1 MTDDTLTPQLRAQLQ
16 AQLQASRAAL
26 DAQRRAHLA
35 GQSRAAHAREVL
47 LQDGDDAT
55 QRDAERTVDFDRT
68 DRDAV
73 ALAEIDQALL
83 RLDSGRFGLCGDCGE
98 PIALARLQ
106 LAPQVLRCLACESAH
121 ERADAHGRA
130 RPATL

>member
-1 MTDDTLTPQLRAQLQ
+1 MNPALTPDIRAQLQ
-16 AQLQASRAAL
+16 QQLLARRAAL
-26 DAQRRAHLA
+26 DAQRQAHLA
-35 GQSRAAHAREVL
+35 GQSRATHAREVL

-73 ALAEIDQALL
+73 ALAEIDQALQ
-83 RLDSGRFGLCGDCGE
+83 RLASGQYGRCSDCGDTI
-98 PIALARLQ
+98 PLARLQ
-106 LAPQVLRCLACESAH
+106 LAPQALRCVACAAQL
-121 ERADAHGRA
+121 ERGHQ

>member
-1 MTDDTLTPQLRAQLQ
+1 MHPALTPAVRAQLQ
-16 AQLQASRAAL
+16 QQLQARRDAL
-26 DAQRRAHLA
+26 DAQRSTHLA

-73 ALAEIDQALL
+73 SLAEVDQALQ
-83 RLDSGRFGLCGDCGE
+83 RLAAGD
-98 PIALARLQ
+98 RKS
-106 LAPQVLRCLACESAH
+106 VV
-121 ERADAHGRA
+121 
-130 RPATL
+130 

>member
-1 MTDDTLTPQLRAQLQ
+1 MTQTITPQLRQQLQ
-16 AQLQASRAAL
+16 AQLQARRAAL
-26 DAQRRAHLA
+26 ESQSRAHLA

-73 ALAEIDQALL
+73 ALAEIDQALQ
-83 RLDSGRFGLCGDCGE
+83 RLDSARFGLCADCGE
-98 PIALARLQ
+98 PIALARLK
-106 LAPQVLRCLACESAH
+106 LSPQVLRCLGCEAAH
-121 ERADAHGRA
+121 ERSAGGGRA

>member
-1 MTDDTLTPQLRAQLQ
+1 MSDALTPALRAQLQ
-16 AQLQASRAAL
+16 TQLQASRAAL
-26 DAQRRAHLA
+26 EAQRSAHLA
-35 GQSRAAHAREVL
+35 GQTRAGHAREVL

-73 ALAEIDQALL
+73 ALAEIDHALQ
-83 RLDSGRFGLCGDCGE
+83 RLTSGRYGVCSDCGE

-106 LAPQVLRCLACESAH
+106 LAPQAQRCVACEAVL
-121 ERADAHGRA
+121 ERHQP
-130 RPATL
+130 RPSTL

>member
-1 MTDDTLTPQLRAQLQ
+1 MNPALTTAIRQQLLQQLQ
-16 AQLQASRAAL
+16 SRRVVL
-26 DAQRRAHLA
+26 DAQRSAHLA
-35 GQSRAAHAREVL
+35 GESRAEHAREVL

-55 QRDAERTVDFDRT
+55 QRDAERTIDFDRT

-83 RLDSGRFGLCGDCGE
+83 RLQGGSYGLCHGCGSAI
-98 PIALARLQ
+98 PLARLQ
-106 LAPQVLRCLACESAH
+106 LAPQALRCVACESAL
-121 ERADAHGRA
+121 ERGRS

>member
-1 MTDDTLTPQLRAQLQ
+1 MNPALTPVIRQQLQ
-16 AQLQASRAAL
+16 QQLQGRRAAL
-26 DAQRRAHLA
+26 DIQRGAHLA
-35 GQSRAAHAREVL
+35 GESRAVHARDVL

-55 QRDAERTVDFDRT
+55 QRDAERTLDFDRT

-83 RLDSGRFGLCGDCGE
+83 RLQAGSYGQCHDCGTAI
-98 PIALARLQ
+98 PLARLR
-106 LAPQVLRCLACESAH
+106 LAPQALRCVACESVL
-121 ERADAHGRA
+121 ERGRS

>member
-1 MTDDTLTPQLRAQLQ
+1 MNPALTQAIRAQLQ
-16 AQLQASRAAL
+16 QQLQARRTAL
-26 DAQRRAHLA
+26 DAQRSAHLA
-35 GQSRAAHAREVL
+35 GESRAMHAREVL

-55 QRDAERTVDFDRT
+55 QRDADRTIDFDRT

-83 RLDSGRFGLCGDCGE
+83 RLQGDSYGLCHDCGSAI
-98 PIALARLQ
+98 PLARLQ
-106 LAPQVLRCLACESAH
+106 LAPQALRCVACASEL
-121 ERADAHGRA
+121 ERGRS

>member
-1 MTDDTLTPQLRAQLQ
+1 MNPALTPDVRVQLQQQLQ
-16 AQLQASRAAL
+16 ARREAL
-26 DAQRRAHLA
+26 DAQRQAHLA
-35 GQSRAAHAREVL
+35 GQSRATHAREVL

-73 ALAEIDQALL
+73 SLAEVDQALQ
-83 RLDSGRFGLCGDCGE
+83 RLASGRYGLCSDCGAAI
-98 PIALARLQ
+98 PLARLQ
-106 LAPQVLRCLACESAH
+106 LAPQAQRCVACESQL
-121 ERADAHGRA
+121 ERGRA

>member
-1 MTDDTLTPQLRAQLQ
+1 MNAALTPAILQQLQ
-16 AQLQASRAAL
+16 QQLLGRRAAL
-26 DAQRRAHLA
+26 DAQRSAHLA
-35 GQSRAAHAREVL
+35 GESRAVHARDVL
-47 LQDGDDAT
+47 LQDGDDPT

-83 RLDSGRFGLCGDCGE
+83 RLQAGSYGQCHDCGNAI
-98 PIALARLQ
+98 PLARLQ
-106 LAPQVLRCLACESAH
+106 LAPQSLRCVACEAAQ
-121 ERADAHGRA
+121 EHGRS

>member
-1 MTDDTLTPQLRAQLQ
+1 MNPALTTTLRAQLQ
-16 AQLQASRAAL
+16 QQLQARRDAL
-26 DAQRRAHLA
+26 DAQRTAHLA

-73 ALAEIDQALL
+73 SLAEVDLALQ
-83 RLDSGRFGLCGDCGE
+83 RLASGSYGLCSDCKAAI
-98 PIALARLQ
+98 PLARLQ
-106 LAPQVLRCLACESAH
+106 LAPQAQRCVACESLL
-121 ERADAHGRA
+121 ERGRA

>member
-1 MTDDTLTPQLRAQLQ
+1 MPQTITPQLQQQLQ
-16 AQLQASRAAL
+16 ARLQASRQAL
-26 DAQRRAHLA
+26 EAQRLAHLA

-83 RLDSGRFGLCGDCGE
+83 RLASGRFGLCGDCGE

-106 LAPQVLRCLACESAH
+106 AAPQVLRCLGCETAH
-121 ERADAHGRA
+121 ERAAAAGRA

>member
-1 MTDDTLTPQLRAQLQ
+1 MPETITPQLRQQLQ
-16 AQLQASRAAL
+16 ARLQASRLAL
-26 DAQRRAHLA
+26 EAQRQAHLA

-73 ALAEIDQALL
+73 ALAEIDQALH

-98 PIALARLQ
+98 PIALARLE
-106 LAPQVLRCLACESAH
+106 LAPQVLRCLDCEAAH
-121 ERADAHGRA
+121 ERLASAGRA

>member
-1 MTDDTLTPQLRAQLQ
+1 MTALTPLLLEQLRT
-16 AQLQASRAAL
+16 QLQASRTAL
-26 DAQRRAHLA
+26 EAQRSAHLA
-35 GQSRAAHAREVL
+35 GQSRATHAREVL

-55 QRDAERTVDFDRT
+55 QRDAERTLDFDRV

-73 ALAEIDQALL
+73 ALAEIEQALL
-83 RLDSGRFGLCGDCGE
+83 RMDNGGYGLCGACGE

-106 LAPQVLRCLACESAH
+106 LAPQALRCVACEAQQ
-121 ERADAHGRA
+121 ERGRT

>member
-1 MTDDTLTPQLRAQLQ
+1 MNPALTPAIRQQLLQQLQ
-16 AQLQASRAAL
+16 SRRAVL
-26 DAQRRAHLA
+26 NAQRSTHLA
-35 GQSRAAHAREVL
+35 GESRAVHAREVL

-55 QRDAERTVDFDRT
+55 QRDADRTIDFDRT

-83 RLDSGRFGLCGDCGE
+83 RLQGGSYGLCHDCGTAI
-98 PIALARLQ
+98 PLARLQ
-106 LAPQVLRCLACESAH
+106 LAPQALRCVACASAL
-121 ERADAHGRA
+121 EHGRS

>member
-1 MTDDTLTPQLRAQLQ
+1 MSELITPDLRQQLQ

-26 DAQRRAHLA
+26 EAQRQAHLA

-47 LQDGDDAT
+47 LQDGDDAA

-83 RLDSGRFGLCGDCGE
+83 RLDSGRFGLCSECGE

-106 LAPQVLRCLACESAH
+106 LAPQVLRCLGCEAAL
-121 ERADAHGRA
+121 ERASGRG

>member
-1 MTDDTLTPQLRAQLQ
+1 MTAALTPLLLQQLRT
-16 AQLQASRAAL
+16 QLQASRTAL
-26 DAQRRAHLA
+26 EAQRSAHLA
-35 GQSRAAHAREVL
+35 GQSRAAHARDVL

-73 ALAEIDQALL
+73 ALAQIDHALQRL
-83 RLDSGRFGLCGDCGE
+83 RSGSYGLCSDCGAAI
-98 PIALARLQ
+98 PLARLQ
-106 LAPQVLRCLACESAH
+106 LAPQAQRCVACESLL
-121 ERADAHGRA
+121 ERGHS